1 MHICFINQR
10 ASKPSILKWPFDTDW
25 KCLADDE
32 KPRRGNEFQASD
44 AIDSTSGRD
53 AEAIFFV
60 IALYLSVKCL
70 THMRLIGD
78 TTRVEISVFEEM
90 GK

>member
-10 ASKPSILKWPFDTDW
+10 ASKPSKRPFDTDW

-44 AIDSTSGRD
+44 AIDSTSGRN

-70 THMRLIGD
+70 TLIGD